1 MVGNHRG
8 DADRKRIVTR
18 ALRPVAWC
26 GATLAGAALLAV
38 ASALLTL
45 ASLGVF
51 AKPSGAWTTEMAFAG
66 VRTHVNV
73 VGLVRLATLP
83 GTAYLLDGRTIDT
96 ASGTLRF
103 ARDGNALRVTCA
115 PCRVRH
121 PDLASVP
128 VQLHSVALEVVRS
141 DDTLDAALVVDTLRV
156 PLTARL
162 RASSIDLAW
171 QLPPTEFAALYR
183 TLGEAVPEAAFARI
197 EGTAQAHGAL
207 SLPSGRGDVRW
218 SAQGLDVGGLGTE
231 PLQYGSFRFAC
242 GQLNGGAQLAISG
255 DGEQAWTA
263 GDAMGPYLAA
273 AVLAAEDQRFHV
285 HAGYDE
291 HAMASL
297 LTDLDNGRPKRGA
310 STITQQLARTLFTGG
325 ERTLVRKLRELLYA
339 IEMERT
345 LGKGRILELYLNTV
359 DWGPGLCGA
368 RAAARTYFGKS
379 PARLTAIEAAW
390 LAGMLRNPHTAWEQQ
405 FAVRQ
410 PDRARATQVVM
421 QMRDW
426 PKRERERFAAQ
437 PLAFA
442 PAARAKAGERS
453 AQSAVARARN
463 DATGDAAAA
472 LTAPTALHAT
482 RR

>member
-1 MVGNHRG
+1 M
-8 DADRKRIVTR
+8 TR
-18 ALRPVAWC
+18 ALRTLAWC
-26 GATLAGAALLAV
+26 GAALAGVALLAV

-51 AKPSGAWTTEMAFAG
+51 ARPSGAWTTEVAFAG

-83 GTAYLLDGRTIDT
+83 GTAYLLDGRTMDT
-96 ASGTLRF
+96 AGGTLRF

-128 VQLHSVALEVVRS
+128 VQFRSLALEAQRA
-141 DDTLDAALVVDTLRV
+141 DDTVDAALVVDTVRV

-171 QLPPTEFAALYR
+171 QLPSTELAALYKA
-183 TLGEAVPEAAFARI
+183 LGEAVPEAAFARI
-197 EGTAQAHGAL
+197 EGTVQAHGAL
-207 SLPSGRGDVRW
+207 TLPSGRGDVRW
-218 SAQGLDVGGLGTE
+218 SAEDLEVGGLGTE
-231 PLQYGSFRFAC
+231 SLQYGWFRFAC
-242 GQLNGGAQLAISG
+242 GQPNGSAQLTISG
-255 DGEQAWTA
+255 DGEKAWTA

-291 HAMASL
+291 HAIAGL
-297 LTDLDNGRPKRGA
+297 LSDLENGRPKRGA

-325 ERTLVRKLRELLYA
+325 ERTALRKLRELLYA

-368 RAAARTYFGKS
+368 RAAARAYFGKP
-379 PARLTAIEAAW
+379 PARLTALEAAW
-390 LAGMLRNPHTAWEQQ
+390 LAGVLRNPRTAWEQQ
-405 FAVRQ
+405 FAARQ
-410 PDRARATQVVM
+410 PDRARATQLVT

-426 PKRERERFAAQ
+426 PKRERTRFAAQ

-442 PAARAKAGERS
+442 PAARAKASERS
-453 AQSAVARARN
+453 AQSAAARARHQV
-463 DATGDAAAA
+463 TGDAAAA
-472 LTAPTALHAT
+472 LTAPAALRAT